1 MKNELLGQGP
11 VLGPMSRRDLLKW
24 LGGTGLLMAGGC
36 ASSTTT
42 PSPANQPLSAADL
55 IATTVSN
62 NPTFALR
69 VAFLNYPSTL
79 DPARAGSME
88 AIQVIY
94 ALYDALVYIA
104 PDLTPEPLLAAGWQE
119 APDRL
124 SWTFDLEREVR
135 FHNGMPL
142 TSADVVYTFNRLLDP
157 AVESPM
163 RLVLGFIAQVEAL
176 DEYTVRF
183 VLSAPNEDLPLLL
196 GIPLTGIVPQG
207 MSTIDLTAQP
217 TGAGAWQLASVVSGE
232 SIRLTRNPNYWDE
245 AFSMQFETLIYRYF
259 PSIPAQVEAML
270 AREIDLVPDVP
281 PDNLNQFIENPEIG
295 VQEVPSGRYQAIVM
309 RVDLQPFYDLQVRE
323 ALKLCLDRPA
333 MQELIL
339 AGRGTLASDQ
349 PISPIHPFWVEL
361 PPPPY
366 DPQQARQL
374 LAQAGYPNGLQLT
387 LITAAIEPGMVE
399 MAYAYRD
406 MALPA
411 GVAVEVITVP
421 PDIYLAD
428 YAGRAPFHVVNW
440 GLRPSVDET
449 LTTAYHSQSPANYS
463 HWNNP
468 QLDDLIVA
476 ARSEPDPALRAARYR
491 TIQELIA
498 QEGCS
503 LIPCFRPVLMAAHK
517 SLEGFSSHPTGWLDY
532 SGVHPVSSS

>member
-11 VLGPMSRRDLLKW
+11 VLGLMSRRDLLKW

-36 ASSTTT
+36 AGSTTS
-42 PSPANQPLSAADL
+42 PSSANQPLSAADL
-55 IATTVSN
+55 IATATSN
-62 NPTFALR
+62 NLNFSLR
-69 VAFLNYPSTL
+69 VAFLNYPTTL
-79 DPARAGSME
+79 DPARASSME
-88 AIQVIY
+88 SIQVVY
-94 ALYDALVYIA
+94 AIYDALVYIN

-124 SWTFDLEREVR
+124 SWTFELEREVR
-135 FHNGMPL
+135 FHNGMAL

-157 AVESPM
+157 AIESPM
-163 RLVLGFIAQVEAL
+163 RLVLGFIAQVEAV
-176 DEYTVRF
+176 DEYRVRF

-232 SIRLTRNPNYWDE
+232 SIRLTRSPNYWDE
-245 AFSMQFETLIYRYF
+245 AFSMQFETLLYRYF

-270 AREIDLVPDVP
+270 AREIDLIPDVP
-281 PDNLNQFIENPEIG
+281 PDSLNQFAENPEIG
-295 VQEVPSGRYQAIVM
+295 VQEVPSGQYQSIVM
-309 RVDLQPFYDLQVRE
+309 RADLPPFYDPRVRD
-323 ALKLCLDRPA
+323 ALKLCQDRPA
-333 MQELIL
+333 MQERVL

-361 PPPPY
+361 PLPRY

-374 LAQAGYPNGLQLT
+374 LAQAGYPDGLQLT
-387 LITAAIEPGMVE
+387 LLTAAIEPGMVE

-411 GVAVEVITVP
+411 GVAIEVITVP
-421 PDIYLAD
+421 SDIYLAD

-440 GLRPSVDET
+440 GVRPSVDET
-449 LTTAYHSQSPANYS
+449 LTAAYHSQSPANYS
-463 HWNNP
+463 HWNSP
-468 QLDDLIVA
+468 QLDELLVA
-476 ARSEPDPALRAARYR
+476 ARSEPDPARRAALYR
-491 TIQELIA
+491 TSQELIA
-498 QEGCS
+498 QEGYT

-532 SGVHPVSSS
+532 SGVHPVLSS

>member
-1 MKNELLGQGP
+1 
-11 VLGPMSRRDLLKW
+11 MSRRDLLKW

-42 PSPANQPLSAADL
+42 PSPANQALSAADL
-55 IATTVSN
+55 IATATSN

-69 VAFLNYPSTL
+69 VAFLNYPTTL
-79 DPARAGSME
+79 DPARAESME
-88 AIQVIY
+88 AIQVVY

-124 SWTFDLEREVR
+124 SWTFDLQREVR

-163 RLVLGFIAQVEAL
+163 RLVFDVIAQVEAL

-245 AFSMQFETLIYRYF
+245 AFSMQFETLLYRYF

-270 AREIDLVPDVP
+270 TREIDLMPDVP
-281 PDNLNQFIENPEIG
+281 PENLNQLAENPEIG

-309 RVDLQPFYDLQVRE
+309 RVDLPPFYDLQVRD

-361 PPPPY
+361 PLPPY

-532 SGVHPVSSS
+532 SGVRPVPSS

>member
-1 MKNELLGQGP
+1 MKNELLGQSP

-42 PSPANQPLSAADL
+42 PSPANQALSAADL
-55 IATTVSN
+55 IATATSN

-88 AIQVIY
+88 AIQAVY

-104 PDLTPEPLLAAGWQE
+104 PDLTAQPLLAAGWQE

-124 SWTFDLEREVR
+124 SWTFDLEREVL
-135 FHNGMPL
+135 FHNGMAL

-232 SIRLTRNPNYWDE
+232 SIRLTRNPNYWDKS
-245 AFSMQFETLIYRYF
+245 FSMQFETLLYRYF

-270 AREIDLVPDVP
+270 AREIDLIPDVP
-281 PDNLNQFIENPEIG
+281 PDSLNQLAEYPEIG

-309 RVDLQPFYDLQVRE
+309 RVEIPPFYNPQVRD

-333 MQELIL
+333 MQERVL
-339 AGRGTLASDQ
+339 AGRGMLANDQ
-349 PISPIHPFWVEL
+349 PISPIHPFWAEL
-361 PPPPY
+361 PLPPY

-374 LAQAGYPNGLQLT
+374 LAQAGYPDGLQLT

-421 PDIYLAD
+421 SDIYLTD

-449 LTTAYHSQSPANYS
+449 LTTSYHSLSPANYS

-476 ARSEPDPALRAARYR
+476 ARSEPDPALRTELYR

-498 QEGCS
+498 QEGCT
-503 LIPCFRPVLMAAHK
+503 LIPCFMPVLMAAHK